1 MFKNISKLGLLLIL
15 ILLAFF
21 VVEAL
26 NIKEGMSSDR
36 VSDEIEDS
44 DETEETTDE
53 GFQTINNFSIGS
65 CFFGKEIIL

>member
-1 MFKNISKLGLLLIL
+1 MFKNISKIGTLLIL

-21 VVEAL
+21 LLEAF
-26 NIKEGMSSDR
+26 NIKEGMSSDM

-44 DETEETTDE
+44 DDVKETSDE

-65 CFFGKEIIL
+65 NY

>member
-26 NIKEGMSSDR
+26 NIKEGMSSDM
-36 VSDEIEDS
+36 VSDKIEDS
-44 DETEETTDE
+44 DEIEENNDE
-53 GFQTINNFSIGS
+53 GFEAINDFSIGS
-65 CFFGKEIIL
+65 KY

>member
-21 VVEAL
+21 LVEAL

-36 VSDEIEDS
+36 VSDETEDS
-44 DETEETTDE
+44 DETEENSDE
-53 GFQTINNFSIGS
+53 KFDTINNFSIGS
-65 CFFGKEIIL
+65 TY

>member
-26 NIKEGMSSDR
+26 NIKEGMTSDM

-44 DETEETTDE
+44 DDVKETTDE

-65 CFFGKEIIL
+65 NY

>member
-26 NIKEGMSSDR
+26 NIKEGMSSDM
-36 VSDEIEDS
+36 VSDKVEDS
-44 DETEETTDE
+44 DDVKETTDE
-53 GFQTINNFSIGS
+53 GFEAINDFSIGS
-65 CFFGKEIIL
+65 KY